1 MSDKEIEIVY
11 DQGEEPN
18 QKPMIA
24 RFNDELNRELSD
36 PKVMGALL
44 ATTFKGLDAT
54 KAKQAMLEGM
64 IRGYKFKDFLVKNI
78 YAVKFGD
85 GYALVTSI
93 DDARKR
99 GMKNGV
105 VGKSAPIYTYKED
118 KTVDS
123 CEITIKR
130 QVNGMIGE
138 FTALVYFDEYYKE
151 GKTWNGKY
159 TPSMWD
165 NKPRTMIA
173 KVAEMHA
180 LRMACPEDLSQIYVE
195 EEFEL
200 EAAIRNRPSERFAEA
215 TNETKA
221 ITTGNLRTNA
231 KKEDPKNGGE
241 PANREQAE
249 EVTDQ
254 EEPPE

>member
-1 MSDKEIEIVY
+1 MNEKEIQIVY
-11 DQGEEPN
+11 DEEN
-18 QKPMIA
+18 NTNSKPLVA

-105 VGKSAPIYTYKED
+105 VGKNAPLFTYED
-118 KTVDS
+118 NKKVGS
-123 CEITIKR
+123 CEVTIKR
-130 QVNGMIGE
+130 LVNGTVGE
-138 FTALVYFDEYYKE
+138 FTALVFFDEYYKP
-151 GKTWNGKY
+151 GKEWNGKY

-165 NKPRTMIA
+165 TKPRTMIA

-195 EEFEL
+195 EEFEQ
-200 EAAIRNRPSERFAEA
+200 EATIKNRPQERYTEA
-215 TNETKA
+215 VTETRT
-221 ITTGNLRTNA
+221 ITSGNLQTHA
-231 KKEDPKNGGE
+231 KKEAPNKSTQ
-241 PANREQAE
+241 PADREETE
-249 EVTDQ
+249 EIQDNAQ
-254 EEPPE
+254 PPD